1 MKLLEVE
8 NASIFHPLEDNR
20 PDFAPDYKDNQKIID
35 ARKYTSLDRDIL
47 KCDVIS
53 IEHKYLYEHSLYKI
67 MVDGNIG
74 YWWYCGLSRVDGK
87 PMFNRKRLTTE
98 ESKLL
103 HRSIIIDEVLE
114 SSQ

>member
-1 MKLLEVE
+1 
-8 NASIFHPLEDNR
+8 
-20 PDFAPDYKDNQKIID
+20 
-35 ARKYTSLDRDIL
+35 
-47 KCDVIS
+47 
-53 IEHKYLYEHSLYKI
+53 